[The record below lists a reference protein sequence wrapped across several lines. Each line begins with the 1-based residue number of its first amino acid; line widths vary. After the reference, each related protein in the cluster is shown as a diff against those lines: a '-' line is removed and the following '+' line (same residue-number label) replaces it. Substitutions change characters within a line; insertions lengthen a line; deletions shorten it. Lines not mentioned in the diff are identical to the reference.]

1 LNIFGFDFGIIE
13 YVMQQGTN
21 DRRYSKIKLDKRDPG
36 NTDGMINIFFPGFFP
51 RLAVIFQNQFVG
63 FAELNDLI
71 PVDKRLAKPQ

>member
-1 LNIFGFDFGIIE
+1 
-13 YVMQQGTN
+13 
-21 DRRYSKIKLDKRDPG
+21 
-36 NTDGMINIFFPGFFP
+36 MINIFFPGFFP